1 VLTRRRFV
9 KAASVFGLVSAS
21 RGTTVNALSCG
32 NSPATG
38 AAPSA
43 ADPWVDGGMGLSST
57 SLAVRLGSYGG
68 PAGPLRDNSIA
79 YLEYCRSLGA
89 IGVQMSVNGNLAAFR
104 RRAEDLNM
112 FVEYQSRLPDHPID
126 DFSSFEKSLR
136 DAKTVGATCM
146 RVVTTAT
153 SFSGR

>member
-1 VLTRRRFV
+1 
-9 KAASVFGLVSAS
+9 
-21 RGTTVNALSCG
+21 LSCG